1 MGRMKGGGKDDEEL
15 VATDG
20 EATEKDDDDDVK
32 VQGEKKA
39 KKARNTKDDTGSV
52 KQQPGKGKKEA
63 KGKGKDVR
71 DEEGSN
77 DDEGDKATDD
87 GEDEVPEKDDDDV
100 KVEGKKN
107 LKKAKNTED
116 DTGSAKP
123 KSGKG
128 KKEEKG
134 KGKGKDVKDKG
145 GSSDDEDEESTD
157 EGETKKKEYV
167 KVKVEGN
174 EKGKNA
180 KEVNKPKGGKIRKRS
195 SVNTSSDD
203 STDPELKPKPKK
215 SRETLEAGKLSLFI
229 YYDLCELLLMLISVR
244 IPVRRSQ
251 RSLAASRAS
260 STQSVA
266 AFGLS
271 MPSVCNDGSSSGDWD
286 PKVPT
291 PGHFPLKSKS
301 SSNPSLH
308 TGSRASSS
316 IPGDS
321 NLAASEAGDGTAW

>member
-1 MGRMKGGGKDDEEL
+1 MGECKIQGKDDEEV

-39 KKARNTKDDTGSV
+39 KKARNTKDNTGSV

-107 LKKAKNTED
+107 PKKAKNTED
-116 DTGSAKP
+116 DTGSTKP

-128 KKEEKG
+128 KKEE

-174 EKGKNA
+174 EKGKNT

-271 MPSVCNDGSSSGDWD
+271 MPSVCNDGSSSRDWD

-321 NLAASEAGDGTAW
+321 NPAASEAGDGTAW